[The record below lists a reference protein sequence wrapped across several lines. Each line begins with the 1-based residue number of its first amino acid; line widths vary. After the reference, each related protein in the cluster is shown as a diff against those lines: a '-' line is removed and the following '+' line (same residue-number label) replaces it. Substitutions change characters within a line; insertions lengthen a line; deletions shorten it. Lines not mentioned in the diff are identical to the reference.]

1 MSGLSHSIIDAKPG
15 RRLRVLAVVE
25 LGSNW
30 GHLLRLLPVV
40 QALRSRGHEVLLAV
54 PDVERARQAFLGADV
69 DIVACPSARRPG
81 RHAPVSHYAELLDQ
95 CVFGDGPTLERAL
108 AHWAELLA
116 QRLPDVILTDF
127 APTAL
132 FVAHLHRLPLVQMA
146 IGWEAPPADRPLPI
160 VSPWKPV
167 DLHGM
172 QALEAAM
179 LARLNGICARRV
191 APPLASMSALY
202 STGVQLLATWP
213 ETDHF
218 GPRTGA
224 TYIGPIYS
232 ADHGSPISWPDGAV
246 DPKVKRVLIYLSPD
260 PRNMMIVDSM
270 RRSPVHAI
278 AILPKIGKAA
288 IARLASPRFQIRD
301 QPVQLEPI
309 LQDTDLV
316 ICNGGHGLTAA
327 SLLAGVP
334 LLTLPRNVE
343 QALAIR
349 RLTEAGA
356 MRSMMDSGGPRRC
369 GQLAHEMLFDSSAR
383 RAAQAIA
390 RKYAGSTQ
398 HRTILSVV
406 EGVERA
412 HRSASERDTV
422 NA

>member
-1 MSGLSHSIIDAKPG
+1 VSDPSHSIIDAAPG

-40 QALRSRGHEVLLAV
+40 HALRSQGHEVLLAV
-54 PDVERARQAFLGADV
+54 PDVEQARKVFLGADV
-69 DIVACPSARRPG
+69 DIVACPSARRLG
-81 RHAPVSHYAELLDQ
+81 RQAPVSHYAELLDQ

-108 AHWAELLA
+108 QHWAELLA
-116 QRLPDVILTDF
+116 QRLPDVVLTDF

-146 IGWEAPPADRPLPI
+146 IGWEAPPANGPLPT
-160 VSPWKPV
+160 VRPWEPV
-167 DLHGM
+167 DLPRM
-172 QALEAAM
+172 QTLEARM
-179 LARLNGICARRV
+179 LARLNRICARRD
-191 APPLASMSALY
+191 APLLASMSALY
-202 STGVQLLATWP
+202 ATGVQLLATWP

-232 ADHGSPISWPDGAV
+232 ADHGHPISWPDAAA
-246 DPKVKRVLIYLSPD
+246 DAKARRVLIYLSPD
-260 PRNMMIVDSM
+260 PRNLMIIDSV
-270 RRSPVHAI
+270 RHSPVHAI
-278 AILPKIGKAA
+278 AILPKIAKAA
-288 IARLASPRFQIRD
+288 MARLASPRFQIRD
-301 QPVQLEPI
+301 QPVQLESV
-309 LQDTDLV
+309 LQGADLV

-327 SLLAGVP
+327 SFLAGVP
-334 LLTLPRNVE
+334 ILALPRTVE
-343 QALAIR
+343 QALVVQ
-349 RLTEAGA
+349 RLKEIGA
-356 MRSMMDSGGPRRC
+356 ARSMMDSGGPHRC
-369 GQLAHEMLFDSSAR
+369 AQLVHEMLSDGSAR

-412 HRSASERDTV
+412 HRSTPARDSV
-422 NA
+422 DA